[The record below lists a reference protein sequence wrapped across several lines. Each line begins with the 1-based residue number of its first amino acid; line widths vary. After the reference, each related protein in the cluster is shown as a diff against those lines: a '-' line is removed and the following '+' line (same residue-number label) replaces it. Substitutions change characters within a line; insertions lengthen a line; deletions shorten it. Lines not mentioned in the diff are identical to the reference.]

1 MTHFDGEKIAKKTSL
16 RNNEYYSTQ
25 EIFWKILRYLRD
37 NPVKSQTA
45 EYNDNRISLYSG
57 QLGLCAITKLPL
69 EIEEMEVHHK
79 KPRSKGGTDEYKNLI
94 YVNTYV
100 HRLIHCTSE
109 NTEKRLMEKLKLTSE
124 MIKKLIHYANYVVV
138 KNWVKLKL

>member
-94 YVNTYV
+94 YVNT
-100 HRLIHCTSE
+100 
-109 NTEKRLMEKLKLTSE
+109 
-124 MIKKLIHYANYVVV
+124 
-138 KNWVKLKL
+138 